1 MAAENV
7 WNGVGCPFP
16 GTRGASGSP
25 VSQAS
30 ARGAS
35 LEMTPWEG
43 TAVNSTQQKQQS
55 EESRDGREVSVV
67 VSGCGKDDARTVFDV
82 LRAAFVTDRASVD
95 VPQDVDGKQ
104 PTAWVVTV
112 DVAEAR
118 VVSGSVRL
126 GGPVTADVQG
136 GYWAVDRLRQSLAE
150 AFAVQVVGTVSGDQ
164 EEEVRLRLRNK

>member
-1 MAAENV
+1 M
-7 WNGVGCPFP
+7 
-16 GTRGASGSP
+16 
-25 VSQAS
+25 
-30 ARGAS
+30 
-35 LEMTPWEG
+35 
-43 TAVNSTQQKQQS
+43 NSTQRKQQS

-95 VPQDVDGKQ
+95 VPQDVDGRQ

-118 VVSGSVRL
+118 VVSGPVRL

-136 GYWAVDRLRQSLAE
+136 GYWAVDRLRQGLAD

-164 EEEVRLRLRNK
+164 EEEVRLRLKNK

>member
-1 MAAENV
+1 M
-7 WNGVGCPFP
+7 GCSFA
-16 GTRGASGSP
+16 GTCGASGPP
-25 VSQAS
+25 VSQAP

-35 LEMTPWEG
+35 LEVTPWEG

-55 EESRDGREVSVV
+55 EESRGGREVSVV

-136 GYWAVDRLRQSLAE
+136 GYWAVDRLRQGLAD
-150 AFAVQVVGTVSGDQ
+150 AFAVQIVGTVSGDQ
-164 EEEVRLRLRNK
+164 EEEVRLRLKNK